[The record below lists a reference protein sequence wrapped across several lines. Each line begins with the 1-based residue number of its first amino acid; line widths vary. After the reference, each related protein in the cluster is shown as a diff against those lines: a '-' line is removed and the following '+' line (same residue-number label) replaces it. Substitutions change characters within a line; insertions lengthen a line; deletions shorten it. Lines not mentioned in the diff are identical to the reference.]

1 MEALLD
7 PEEIIAKVR
16 RLAEIPASARGLEV
30 SDVHY
35 KPGGQVLRVVLDRVN
50 GSVDINDCQAVS
62 EHLSAELDALDLIPH
77 AYRLEVSSPGL
88 DRPLRRE
95 EDYRRFRGEAA
106 KIILQQPIAGNSV
119 LRGRLAD
126 CRNGMLRLEVEGGEP
141 LWLPLSQVRSAR
153 LDPEPLVPQARRR
166 EKRKKR

>member
-1 MEALLD
+1 MNTLPD

-35 KPGGQVLRVVLDRVN
+35 KAGGQILRVVLDRIN

-62 EHLSAELDALDLIPH
+62 EQLSAELDALDLIPH

-95 EDYRRFRGEAA
+95 EDYRRFQGETA
-106 KIILQQPIAGNSV
+106 KLILRQPIAGNSV
-119 LRGRLAD
+119 IRGRLAD
-126 CRNGMLRLEVEGGEP
+126 CRNGMLRLEVAGGEP

-153 LDPEPLVPQARRR
+153 LDPEPLAPRGRKR
-166 EKRKKR
+166 EKKR